1 MFLPFYRFLSYII
14 PYSTANVCLK
24 IVFAKP
30 CVTIY
35 GKAFFLSQKKLPPG
49 YTSGS
54 SFEVT
59 VHSTFY
65 SSCSHTFYQLILENN
80 EHDDHR
86 QKSQCQDSHDHRCI
100 HRILALEFPDCQRQG
115 TIGR

>member
-1 MFLPFYRFLSYII
+1 MFLPFYCFLSYII
-14 PYSTANVCLK
+14 PYSTANLCLK

-30 CVTIY
+30 CVAIY

-59 VHSTFY
+59 A
-65 SSCSHTFYQLILENN
+65 
-80 EHDDHR
+80 
-86 QKSQCQDSHDHRCI
+86 
-100 HRILALEFPDCQRQG
+100 ALSL
-115 TIGR
+115 